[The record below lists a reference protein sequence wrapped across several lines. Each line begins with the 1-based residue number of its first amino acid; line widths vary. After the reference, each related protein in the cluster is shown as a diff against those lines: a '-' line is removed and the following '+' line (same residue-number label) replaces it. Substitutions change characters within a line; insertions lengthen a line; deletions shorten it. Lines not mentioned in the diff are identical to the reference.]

1 MPTLKTLFVIYIS
14 YVPAQADENSIIMKN
29 GILH

>member
-1 MPTLKTLFVIYIS
+1 MPTLKTLLSYIS